1 MPLGIF
7 PCCYHP
13 PYFLVDVVLTVVL
26 AVVFGLVLQDVDVLR
41 VDFWVDEA
49 IFEVDLAVEEG
60 LGVLFVEGFEGGV
73 VLQEV
78 EVRFWVELEHGVFV
92 VVVFGQW

>member
-41 VDFWVDEA
+41 VDF
-49 IFEVDLAVEEG
+49 
-60 LGVLFVEGFEGGV
+60 
-73 VLQEV
+73 
-78 EVRFWVELEHGVFV
+78 
-92 VVVFGQW
+92 